1 MYFCVITVYD
11 ATGRYSAG
19 FLWGNNYWLGS
30 SDQCV
35 DLAST
40 SPVAPA
46 FSVARLAV
54 RVDRRVPQP
63 RSVHVGVCLPRACA
77 LADLRVLVAASAEQ
91 RNASLETLRSPQ
103 LDDYAYYA
111 DGTFIVLALVSGIVA
126 ALMVAGSV
134 FDARKPP
141 PPPPSAEPEC
151 ENGNVVLGG
160 GKPPIALDVLPT
172 PKRKLP
178 VGDVLLCFSVQR
190 NARAIFDQ
198 VCTYN
203 FYLFLLAIFKKAI
216 IWLSLVFTPYFYR
229 NLLLINGVSV
239 SFKIS

>member
-1 MYFCVITVYD
+1 MLIFVAVYD

-35 DLAST
+35 DLAAT

-54 RVDRRVPQP
+54 HADRRAPQP
-63 RSVHVGVCLPRACA
+63 RSVHVGVCLPRACQV
-77 LADLRVLVAASAEQ
+77 ADLRVLVAASAEQ
-91 RNASLETLRSPQ
+91 RNATLETLRSPQ

-111 DGTFIVLALVSGIVA
+111 DGTFIVLALVSGVVA

-141 PPPPSAEPEC
+141 PPAPAEPEC
-151 ENGNVVLGG
+151 ENGNV

-198 VCTYN
+198 VCI
-203 FYLFLLAIFKKAI
+203 FSIFLLGMI
-216 IWLSLVFTPYFYR
+216 
-229 NLLLINGVSV
+229 LI
-239 SFKIS
+239 